1 MRQIKFRGKV
11 NHYLNLDRF
20 CDIKSGEWIYGD
32 LSTCDDPCIILPE
45 DGRGFFVEED
55 TVGQCMGR
63 KDKNG
68 REIYEDDVFTVDG
81 KYPKLVGWDEETASF
96 AVANVEDIRRQ
107 VEWDIWQ
114 HPDKRWWQDFG
125 NLVEVIGNI
134 HDDPELLTQKI

>member
-1 MRQIKFRGKV
+1 MRQIKFRGK
-11 NHYLNLDRF
+11 R
-20 CDIKSGEWIYGD
+20 GREWIYGD
-32 LSTCDDPCIILPE
+32 LVRNELGTKAIVPAFRCDHYNDCGNYE
-45 DGRGFFVEED
+45 VGDV
-55 TVGQCMGR
+55 TVGQYMGR

-96 AVANVEDIRRQ
+96 AVANIEDIRRQ
-107 VEWDIWQ
+107 VEWDVWQ

-125 NLVEVIGNI
+125 NVVEVIGNI